1 MFWEV
6 IERGERGKIEGGGD
20 RFVYFLKYDIFKIKD
35 ILKIVRKAQI
45 MKKVRKVENRI

>member
-6 IERGERGKIEGGGD
+6 IERGERAKIEGGD